1 MDTPLVLVV
10 LIAITALISYKGFK
24 DYSFFSKYEFH
35 VGNIL
40 KGDKYRMISSAF
52 LHGDMMHLIF
62 NMFTLFMFAPLV
74 VYVFGTIYFLIL
86 YFGSLLVGNMLTMY
100 FYKNNYNYR
109 AIGASGAV
117 MGVVYAAIL
126 INPDMKLFLLLI
138 PIPIPAYIF
147 GIGYLFYSIYGMKKN
162 NDNIGHAAHF
172 GGALGGLILTLIK
185 APALF
190 LNQAYVVGL
199 LILPIAILF
208 YLVKTKEI

>member
-1 MDTPLVLVV
+1 
-10 LIAITALISYKGFK
+10 
-24 DYSFFSKYEFH
+24 
-35 VGNIL
+35 
-40 KGDKYRMISSAF
+40 
-52 LHGDMMHLIF
+52 
-62 NMFTLFMFAPLV
+62 
-74 VYVFGTIYFLIL
+74 
-86 YFGSLLVGNMLTMY
+86 
-100 FYKNNYNYR
+100 
-109 AIGASGAV
+109 
-117 MGVVYAAIL
+117 
-126 INPDMKLFLLLI
+126 MKLFLLLI

-208 YLVKTKEI
+208 YLVKTKKI